1 MKTSKQEYLADLH
14 TVLRLRKT
22 NSPVELDAVPLVFR
36 QDLDH
41 YIMGET
47 LQAINGKIVVG
58 KKRYNSW
65 VNKVMTIGLDYVIEL
80 ENS

>member
-1 MKTSKQEYLADLH
+1 MKTSKQQYLTDLY
-14 TVLRLRKT
+14 TVLRLK
-22 NSPVELDAVPLVFR
+22 NSDNPVELDAVPLVFR
-36 QDLDH
+36 QDLNH
-41 YIMGET
+41 FIMGET